1 MSSPS
6 SRIVHFATALAA
18 HRRAS
23 FAKALIT
30 AAVAEKSLSRQKTPL
45 VIETDKSKTPAS
57 AQNAVATVR
66 VGGCNVD

>member
-6 SRIVHFATALAA
+6 SRIVHFATVLAA

-45 VIETDKSKTPAS
+45 VIEIGKSRTPAS
-57 AQNAVATVR
+57 VQTAVVTVK
-66 VGGCNVD
+66 VGE